1 MAKPAEKQLARRNDV
16 VQAALRVIAR
26 DGLENASFR
35 AIAAELGSTIGVLTH
50 HFPNR
55 EALMRLVLETVSD
68 GIQLAFE
75 AHAQIRTLE
84 DFEAMAAELLPLDA
98 ESRALWKIWLS
109 FAVASNA
116 VPALV
121 QNHGERYAGMIA
133 DIARTM
139 RRLQTDGLVAG
150 GLDVDAEAEALVC
163 LLDGV
168 GMHGVLMPD
177 RMTPGRQR
185 SILHRF
191 VAELAPPDA

>member
-1 MAKPAEKQLARRNDV
+1 MAKPVEKQLARRNDV

-68 GIQLAFE
+68 GIRQAFSS
-75 AHAQIRTLE
+75 HAQIRTLE
-84 DFEAMAAELLPLDA
+84 DFEAMVAELLPLDA

-116 VPALV
+116 IPALV

-139 RRLQTDGLVAG
+139 KRLQDGGRVAP
-150 GLDVDAEAEALVC
+150 GLDTNAEAETLIC

-177 RMTPGRQR
+177 RMTPARQR

-191 VAELAPPDA
+191 VVGLTPQA

>member
-1 MAKPAEKQLARRNDV
+1 MVKPAEKQLSRRNDV

-50 HFPNR
+50 YFPNR
-55 EALMRLVLETVSD
+55 EALMSLVLETVSD
-68 GIQLAFE
+68 GISQAFE
-75 AHAQIRTLE
+75 SHADIRTLE
-84 DFEAMAAELLPLDA
+84 DFESLVAELLPLDA

-133 DIARTM
+133 DFARTLK
-139 RRLQTDGLVAG
+139 RLQAG
-150 GLDVDAEAEALVC
+150 GLLAAGLDLDAEAEALVC
-163 LLDGV
+163 LIDGV
-168 GMHGVLMPD
+168 GMHGVLMPE
-177 RMTPGRQR
+177 RMTETRQR
-185 SILHRF
+185 ALLHRF
-191 VAELAPPDA
+191 VAALAPEI